1 MAKPKDRR
9 GGKRR
14 SARIILADPESYAG
28 LGLEWAR
35 LWMKRDGNSKEELR
49 QTPSIRLRWTA
60 GHSAPQS
67 VWR

>member
-35 LWMKRDGNSKEELR
+35 LWMKRDGNSKKELR
-49 QTPSIRLRWTA
+49 RPPF
-60 GHSAPQS
+60 G
-67 VWR
+67 